1 MIPVI
6 LSGGSGTRLWPVSR
20 VKFPKQFADLFDESL
35 FSKTLR
41 RLKSLGEPWSITT
54 QDLRVLTDRAYSEA
68 KIKSPG
74 VIYEPFGRNTA
85 AAIAA
90 LVRVMI
96 QKGLSD
102 EIVGIFPADH
112 FIENEKEYLSAL
124 KLAEQ
129 VASGGSVVTIG
140 ILPTFPATGYGYIE
154 TTKDIKDSQGKLKAY
169 KAVGFR
175 EKPSREKAEGFLK
188 SGTYFWNAGMFIFK
202 VGVMAQLFEKH
213 QPKIWSTIS
222 ELKNDLSN
230 IGEVYKKV
238 ESISID
244 YAIMEKLSEHV
255 CIPVN
260 VGWSDVGSWD
270 EVAKIKTSDTDVVE
284 VGSKNNFVLSQDKKV
299 YSFVDADDLM
309 VIETSDAVLIA
320 KRGSSQKVKDALEK
334 IKSLEQGKKLVEER
348 NFELRPWGRF
358 EVLRDTED
366 FKSKVIQVEPGHQL
380 SYQSHAKRAEHW
392 VIVKGHPEVVLNDKV
407 HHLKPGESIYIPQ
420 GAKHRMRNTTQ
431 EIVEFVEVQVG
442 TYFGEDDI
450 VRYQDDYKR

>member
-1 MIPVI
+1 MISVI

-20 VKFPKQFADLFDESL
+20 TKFPKQFADLFDESL

-54 QDLRVLTDRAYSEA
+54 KDLRVLTDRAYSEA
-68 KIKSPG
+68 QIKSPG

-90 LVRVMI
+90 LVRVLI
-96 QKGLSD
+96 QKGLSH
-102 EIVGIFPADH
+102 EVVGIFPADH
-112 FIENEKEYLSAL
+112 FIEKEKEYLSAL

-129 VASGGSVVTIG
+129 VAQNGSVVTIG

-154 TTKDIKDSQGKLKAY
+154 TTKDIKDSQGQLKAY

-175 EKPSREKAEGFLK
+175 EKPNREKAEEFLK
-188 SGTYFWNAGMFIFK
+188 SGNYFWNAGMFIFK
-202 VGVMAQLFEKH
+202 VSTMSQLFEKH
-213 QPKIWSTIS
+213 QPKIWATIS

-230 IGEVYKKV
+230 IEDVYKKV

-255 CIPVN
+255 CIPVD

-270 EVAKIKTSDTDVVE
+270 EVAKIKASDTDVVE
-284 VGSKNNFVLSQDKKV
+284 VGGKNNFVLSQDKKV
-299 YSFVDADDLM
+299 YSFVDTDDLM

-334 IKSLEQGKKLVEER
+334 VKTLERGKQLVEER
-348 NFELRPWGRF
+348 NFELRPWGWF

-366 FKSKVIQVEPGHQL
+366 FKSKVIHVEPGHQL

-392 VIVKGHPEVVLNDKV
+392 VIIKGQPEVVLNDKV

-431 EIVEFVEVQVG
+431 ETVEFVEVQVG